1 MSLGQLL
8 GRIWRL
14 RWFIVASSVICG
26 LTAAGASRLL
36 PKRYAGVAEV
46 SMDAAINSADKSYTV
61 SAKQM
66 DSYVKSEAA
75 LAKDYRVT
83 GRVVDAL
90 NWTSSNEFAEQYRKS
105 KSSLDFRS
113 WLALRISANTSI
125 EFREGDGGFLI
136 IYSGYDPQEARVMA
150 GLVRQ
155 AFIDYLLEA
164 RRTQAQS
171 RFGWVQDRMAEL
183 ERRIRELERESSD
196 FGRSKGVTLT
206 PEGVSLAEMRLR
218 SAAAAVP
225 RGPSTHVIAAVPNPA
240 RSELIQTE
248 GEIASLSK
256 NLGPNHPQ
264 MQDLRKRRDA
274 LARMVAAAERA
285 QTTARPSSDTLSIDR
300 ARTEYF
306 AQMGNIAQAKRYF
319 AELQTLRNEYQ
330 NLQKS
335 AANQQFDTTTI
346 QAGAKALTEPTASG
360 KVYYPNVGFSIPA
373 AFGFGAAL
381 AILTGLLWSL
391 LNLRVHSTKDLQD
404 LDLQTFE

>member
-26 LTAAGASRLL
+26 LTAAGTSRLL

-125 EFREGDGGFLI
+125 EFREGGGGFLI

-164 RRTQAQS
+164 RRTQAQN

-196 FGRSKGVTLT
+196 FARSKGVTLT
-206 PEGVSLAEMRLR
+206 PEGVSLSEMRLR

-225 RGPSTHVIAAVPNPA
+225 RGPATQIIAAVPNPA
-240 RSELIQTE
+240 RGELIQTE
-248 GEIASLSK
+248 GEIAALSK
-256 NLGPNHPQ
+256 TLGPNHPQ

-274 LARMVAAAERA
+274 LARMVAATERA
-285 QTTARPSSDTLSIDR
+285 QTTTQPSSDTLSMDR

-330 NLQKS
+330 SLQKS

-360 KVYYPNVGFSIPA
+360 KVYYPNVGFSIPV

-391 LNLRVHSTKDLQD
+391 LNLRVHSVKDLQD